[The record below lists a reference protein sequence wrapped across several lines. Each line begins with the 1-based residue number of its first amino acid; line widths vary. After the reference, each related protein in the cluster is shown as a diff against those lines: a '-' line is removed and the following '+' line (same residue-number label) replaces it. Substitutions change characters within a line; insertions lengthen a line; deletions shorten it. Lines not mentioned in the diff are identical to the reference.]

1 MASVLY
7 QMLSALTFI
16 SSFVNNKQKLCRCA
30 SIPQVVY
37 DIEVRYI
44 PKSISLAI
52 TVRSNDIKVKFS
64 TKPYYDLTV
73 GISLFYSNH

>member
-1 MASVLY
+1 MASVIY
-7 QMLSALTFI
+7 QILSALTFI
-16 SSFVNNKQKLCRCA
+16 SSFACNKQKLCRCVT
-30 SIPQVVY
+30 IPQVVHES
-37 DIEVRYI
+37 DIRYI